1 MIITIDGPAGTGK
14 STVAKLLAEKLG
26 FVYLDT
32 GAMYRA
38 VTLYFL
44 DNNINFDDEE
54 LIKSKMDEIN
64 ITFNK
69 TCTLLN
75 NVDVSK
81 EIRSD
86 RVNKNVSPVSA
97 LKAVRD
103 KLTSLQRKCAV
114 NTSLVC
120 EGRDM
125 GSVVFPNAEHKFFLS
140 ASVDVRAKRRY
151 DEELQKGMQPDFDEI
166 KKSIQNR
173 DNIDSNRDIA
183 PLKKAEDAIEID
195 TSFLGIQD
203 VLELLADYVEGKDVI

>member
-1 MIITIDGPAGTGK
+1 
-14 STVAKLLAEKLG
+14 
-26 FVYLDT
+26 
-32 GAMYRA
+32 
-38 VTLYFL
+38 
-44 DNNINFDDEE
+44 
-54 LIKSKMDEIN
+54 
-64 ITFNK
+64 
-69 TCTLLN
+69 
-75 NVDVSK
+75 
-81 EIRSD
+81 
-86 RVNKNVSPVSA
+86 
-97 LKAVRD
+97 
-103 KLTSLQRKCAV
+103 
-114 NTSLVC
+114 
-120 EGRDM
+120 M

>member
-69 TCTLLN
+69 TGTLLN

-86 RVNKNVSPVSA
+86 RVNKNVSPVSS

>member
-69 TCTLLN
+69 TGTLLN
-75 NVDVSK
+75 NVDVST

-86 RVNKNVSPVSA
+86 RVNKNVSQVSA

>member
-195 TSFLGIQD
+195 TSFLGKQD